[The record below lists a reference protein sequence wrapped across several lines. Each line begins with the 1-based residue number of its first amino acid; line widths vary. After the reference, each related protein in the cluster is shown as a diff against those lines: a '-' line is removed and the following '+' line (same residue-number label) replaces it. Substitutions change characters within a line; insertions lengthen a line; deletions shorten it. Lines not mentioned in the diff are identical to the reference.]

1 MAKVSICVPVYNV
14 EKYIARCLESIL
26 SQSYENIEV
35 IVVNDCT
42 PDKSMEIVQ
51 SYADSDNRIR
61 IINHETN
68 RGSMCARRTGYMA
81 ATGDYITFCDS
92 DDTLPAD
99 AIKDLYSAAVTQNA
113 DIVSGIIQYIPVD
126 GVSYLWNNLLSNGTD
141 RAAVY
146 NSLLSKEFGHNLCSR
161 LFRRE
166 ILQGYDY
173 ITYEN
178 ATNGEDGMLFYQVIA
193 NVSKVICID
202 RVVYLYYQNFQSS
215 SNMRL
220 NDQSLQS
227 IVRLNRMRV
236 ETASKYVPS
245 IQYWNYVSR
254 VFNSLIANGYNR
266 KGILKQ
272 ILREER
278 MEEYISVSKMFK
290 YLDFPEYVVILLKR
304 VFCPIFRSI

>member
-42 PDKSMEIVQ
+42 PDKSMDIVK
-51 SYADSDNRIR
+51 SYAEKDQRIR
-61 IINHETN
+61 IINHGTN
-68 RGSMCARRTGYMA
+68 RGLMWTRRTGYMA

-92 DDTLPAD
+92 DDTLPED

-141 RAAVY
+141 RSAVY

-202 RVVYLYYQNFQSS
+202 QVVYLYYQNFQSS
-215 SNMRL
+215 SNIRL
-220 NDQSLQS
+220 NEQSLQN
-227 IVRLNRMRV
+227 IVRANRIRV
-236 ETASKYVPS
+236 DTTSKYVS
-245 IQYWNYVSR
+245 TTQSWKYVSQ
-254 VFNSLIANGYNR
+254 VFNSLIAEGYNR
-266 KGILKQ
+266 KGTLCK
-272 ILREER
+272 ILRTEG
-278 MEEYISVSKMFK
+278 MEEYISIIKMLNYFS
-290 YLDFPEYVVILLKR
+290 LSECCLIIFKR
-304 VFCPIFRSI
+304 VFYPIIHG